1 MAETIMEHED
11 AHLTREGWKMTE
23 IEYIPVVCLRPH
35 PDNPRKDLGD
45 ITELADSIRA
55 QGIMQNLTVI
65 PCEDEEDAYTVII
78 GHRRLAA
85 AKAAGLT
92 EVPCIVTYM
101 TRKEQLSTMLL
112 ENMQRSDLSP
122 YEEAQGFQMMLDLGE
137 TVVTIA
143 RESGFS
149 QATVRRRVKMMELDQ
164 DILKQVSSERQLSLS
179 DFDRLAKIDN
189 LTQRNE
195 VLKTIGTDNFNQEFT
210 QKFRHQEI
218 QKGIAALQK
227 ETRRLKAKKMD
238 RSDTWSGNYE
248 QVKNYKLSEWNRES
262 PMEPDSKGK
271 KLFYYIEEYSG
282 EVRFYI
288 EKEKKRAAPVR
299 RSSEEIE
306 REKRIADAWEKAEAL
321 NETTRS
327 MRKEFVAGLCL
338 TSKNREAMLAGAVRA
353 CIVKA
358 IGYSSSDTKYI
369 RQKMGLEADHSYS
382 NDVEQCL
389 SKLMQDFDNLV
400 PAVIYGTFGD
410 NDYSCN
416 YIKGFK
422 KDFPVHE
429 DSKYLNAVY
438 DWLISLGYV
447 MSDTEKQLRDGT
459 HEVFHLNDDQ
469 EEKAHV

>member
-1 MAETIMEHED
+1 MKNALRRIRGESQKNIVKLLDQLSGKYSAWEVWQDFITMSAISIANTLGGPYAQE
-11 AHLTREGWKMTE
+11 REKTYRERIKKYTE
-23 IEYIPVVCLRPH
+23 
-35 PDNPRKDLGD
+35 
-45 ITELADSIRA
+45 
-55 QGIMQNLTVI
+55 
-65 PCEDEEDAYTVII
+65 
-78 GHRRLAA
+78 
-85 AKAAGLT
+85 
-92 EVPCIVTYM
+92 
-101 TRKEQLSTMLL
+101 KEQLVF
-112 ENMQRSDLSP
+112 P
-122 YEEAQGFQMMLDLGE
+122 QMFAEM
-137 TVVTIA
+137 VA
-143 RESGFS
+143 
-149 QATVRRRVKMMELDQ
+149 EL
-164 DILKQVSSERQLSLS
+164 
-179 DFDRLAKIDN
+179 
-189 LTQRNE
+189 
-195 VLKTIGTDNFNQEFT
+195 
-210 QKFRHQEI
+210 
-218 QKGIAALQK
+218 
-227 ETRRLKAKKMD
+227 
-238 RSDTWSGNYE
+238 
-248 QVKNYKLSEWNRES
+248 
-262 PMEPDSKGK
+262 DSKGK